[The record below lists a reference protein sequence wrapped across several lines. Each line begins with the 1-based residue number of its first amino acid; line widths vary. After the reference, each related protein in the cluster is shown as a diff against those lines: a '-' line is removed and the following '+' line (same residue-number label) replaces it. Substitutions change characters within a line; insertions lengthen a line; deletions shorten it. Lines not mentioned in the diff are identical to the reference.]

1 MTHREAF
8 ILTCIE
14 LTRMDGELSPAEMNR
29 CSDVLKALG
38 FSSSEFDNVEN
49 NLDQFT
55 EEDLIASIKDMA
67 VVMKKNL
74 LLAMQDIAGS
84 DGVDDSEIEFIT
96 TIRDIIKQA

>member
-1 MTHREAF
+1 
-8 ILTCIE
+8 
-14 LTRMDGELSPAEMNR
+14 
-29 CSDVLKALG
+29 
-38 FSSSEFDNVEN
+38 
-49 NLDQFT
+49 
-55 EEDLIASIKDMA
+55 MA